1 MFFGGLYKILVQG
14 SLSQTDS
21 LSQDLHGPFLLL
33 GHDGEMSLH
42 SGHHSLSEPHFHLR
56 MNHFWNTNAFL
67 RIWNKAQQIVTIINV
82 NSVKEMI
89 RE

>member
-1 MFFGGLYKILVQG
+1 MFFGSLYKILVQG

-21 LSQDLHGPFLLL
+21 LSQDLHGPFLPL

-42 SGHHSLSEPHFHLR
+42 SGHHSLSGPHFQVR
-56 MNHFWNTNAFL
+56 MNHFWNTDAFL
-67 RIWNKAQQIVTIINV
+67 RINKAHQIMTIINV
-82 NSVKEMI
+82 SSVKEMI